1 MSLFPFAT
9 TEDLT
14 LTDQEVT
21 ASSIREY
28 EIDFEK
34 GTLTGRIVTGVDAL
48 CVWAYLALK
57 AKRYRWIIYS
67 WGYGDEVYDLIG
79 YSYSE
84 EYLNSEVTPFS
95 VAVVSCVAMRYQIT
109 NDINPKVA
117 TESPMY
123 YGVGLGRAGTH
134 IITHDIKSTVNKSSD
149 LNIAQALSTGGS
161 SGAITMDIAVKDEV
175 ESPHYEGVGVGMA
188 FTKIITHDIN
198 SKATNSGNTTVA
210 SPVNTATVITIN

>member
-14 LTDQEVT
+14 LADQEVT

-84 EYLNSEVTPFS
+84 EYLNSEVR
-95 VAVVSCVAMRYQIT
+95 RY
-109 NDINPKVA
+109 
-117 TESPMY
+117 M
-123 YGVGLGRAGTH
+123 
-134 IITHDIKSTVNKSSD
+134 
-149 LNIAQALSTGGS
+149 
-161 SGAITMDIAVKDEV
+161 
-175 ESPHYEGVGVGMA
+175 EGVL
-188 FTKIITHDIN
+188 I
-198 SKATNSGNTTVA
+198 
-210 SPVNTATVITIN
+210 